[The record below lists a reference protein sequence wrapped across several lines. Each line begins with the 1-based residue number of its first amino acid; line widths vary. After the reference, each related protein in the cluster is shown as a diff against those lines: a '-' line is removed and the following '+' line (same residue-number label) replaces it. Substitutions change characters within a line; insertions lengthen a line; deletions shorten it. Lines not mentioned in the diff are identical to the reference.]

1 MEQDELFADWEARAK
16 AIGLTLADVRAE
28 AEVHAP
34 NFSNWRRGKGG
45 MTLASIRKVESAV
58 RNLEARAAAQK
69 ADAA

>member
-28 AEVHAP
+28 AGVHAP
-34 NFSNWRRGKGG
+34 NFSNWKQGKGG
-45 MTLASIRKVESAV
+45 MTLASIKKVENAV
-58 RNLEARAAAQK
+58 RALESQHAVA